1 VSAPT
6 LIQHAK
12 AAFATAATFSKAFAS
27 PNTAG
32 STLLAFSYN
41 NGGGATPTVSDTAGN
56 VWTLLDKKAS
66 FNGPNTLA
74 CFICASCVG
83 GSNTVTY
90 DTHATAG
97 SGDLVI
103 VEYSAATV
111 DKHAINNGTSSTQTS
126 GNVTTTVTGEVLV
139 GYVAS
144 SVGSLSPG
152 TFFTSQESDAGFFMF
167 EDRTVSTATL
177 YDASASSSFGAW
189 AMGIVTLAAVV
200 AGAQKPVVCI
210 MQ

>member
-12 AAFATAATFSKAFAS
+12 AAFASAATFSKAFAS

-32 STLLAFSYN
+32 NFLLAFSYN
-41 NGGGATPTVSDTAGN
+41 NGGGATPTVSDTQGN
-56 VWTLLDKKAS
+56 TWTLRDIKAS
-66 FNGPNTLA
+66 FNGLNILA
-74 CFICASCVG
+74 CFICTSCAG

-90 DTHATAG
+90 DTHASAG

-111 DKHAINNGTSSTQTS
+111 DQHTIANGNTTTPAS
-126 GNVTTTVTGEVLV
+126 GSVTTTVTGEVLV

-152 TFFTSQESDAGFFMF
+152 TSFASQESDAGFFMF
-167 EDRTVSTATL
+167 EDRTVATATS
-177 YDASASSSFGAW
+177 YNATASSASGQW

-200 AGAQKPVVCI
+200 LNPAKPVVCI